1 MKVITLQELESN
13 FDAIINDI
21 GENKEFYKLQTEC
34 GNFMLIPYE
43 EYSVLADTY
52 QDWVEE
58 PTIDAFPLPVQ
69 YVGEAQ
75 PRDLNQQSQAVTWVV
90 DLEDCQD
97 KDI

>member
-1 MKVITLQELESN
+1 MKVVTLRELESN
-13 FDAIINDI
+13 FDAIMSDI
-21 GENKEFYKLQTEC
+21 GDNKQFYKLQTES
-34 GNFMLIPYE
+34 GDFMLIPYE

-58 PTIDAFPLPVQ
+58 PTIDAFPLPVE

-75 PRDLNQQSQAVTWVV
+75 PGELKQRSQEVTCAV

-97 KDI
+97 KDN